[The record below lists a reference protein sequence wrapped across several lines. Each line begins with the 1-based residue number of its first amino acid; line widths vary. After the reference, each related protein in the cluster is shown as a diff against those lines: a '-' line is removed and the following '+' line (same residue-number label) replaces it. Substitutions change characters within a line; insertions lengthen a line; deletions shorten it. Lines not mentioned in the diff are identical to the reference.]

1 MCILLSSDIELDRTQ
16 NTLRRIQNIFE
27 KNLKTL
33 RKEFKT
39 IFYSHN
45 KKFRRK
51 TQIKELL
58 TMPLPETIYIYYG
71 SEMGTGEEFANE
83 LGKVLTKEGIKNTV
97 MDIDEFEEED
107 IVNQELCIFFFSTY
121 GNGMPT
127 RMLVFSKL
135 IL

>member
-1 MCILLSSDIELDRTQ
+1 
-16 NTLRRIQNIFE
+16 
-27 KNLKTL
+27 
-33 RKEFKT
+33 
-39 IFYSHN
+39 
-45 KKFRRK
+45 
-51 TQIKELL
+51 
-58 TMPLPETIYIYYG
+58 MPLPETIYIYYG

-127 RMLVFSKL
+127 RMFVFSKL

>member
-1 MCILLSSDIELDRTQ
+1 
-16 NTLRRIQNIFE
+16 
-27 KNLKTL
+27 
-33 RKEFKT
+33 
-39 IFYSHN
+39 
-45 KKFRRK
+45 
-51 TQIKELL
+51 
-58 TMPLPETIYIYYG
+58 MPLPETIYIYYG

-127 RMLVFSKL
+127 RMLGFSKL

>member
-1 MCILLSSDIELDRTQ
+1 
-16 NTLRRIQNIFE
+16 
-27 KNLKTL
+27 
-33 RKEFKT
+33 
-39 IFYSHN
+39 
-45 KKFRRK
+45 
-51 TQIKELL
+51 
-58 TMPLPETIYIYYG
+58 MPLPETIYIYYG
-71 SEMGTGEEFANE
+71 SEMGTGEEVANE

-127 RMLVFSKL
+127 RMLVFPKL